1 MGGLGGLGGGV
12 QGGGNNLL
20 AIMTF
25 LSYAVLVL
33 VTSTTL
39 LMLRSEHVLGTSNML
54 LPLRCELVLGIS
66 KTLLIIRSQL
76 VL

>member
-1 MGGLGGLGGGV
+1 MGGYREEE
-12 QGGGNNLL
+12 

-25 LSYAVLVL
+25 LSYAMLVL

-54 LPLRCELVLGIS
+54 LPLRCELVLGTS
-66 KTLLIIRSQL
+66 KTLLIIHSQL